1 MKKVIALSVCAF
13 LGAVAG
19 YFVAPFVAV
28 PVVQAYDP
36 VMFWGAILAGAKA
49 EVLCECIG
57 RPASESAKLLSEH
70 LSTLNQI
77 RNSNPNSKILA
88 QEMGIEYVRLSML
101 EKKLGRRS
109 QGDEDMKRGQTELT
123 ALGWKNVS
131 EPHLVYLLTRLDSE
145 YEPAG
150 NEKSRTGAPV
160 AAAR

>member
-19 YFVAPFVAV
+19 CFVAPFIAV
-28 PVVQAYDP
+28 PVVQASDP

-49 EVLCECIG
+49 EVICECIG

-77 RNSNPNSKILA
+77 RNSNPKSKILA
-88 QEMGIEYVRLSML
+88 QEMGIEYVRLSMF
-101 EKKLGRRS
+101 EKKLGQQS
-109 QGDEDMKRGQTELT
+109 KGDEDMKRGQTELT

-131 EPHLVYLLTRLDSE
+131 ESNLVYLLAQLDSQ

-150 NEKSRTGAPV
+150 NGKSKTAAPV

>member
-13 LGAVAG
+13 LGAIAG

-28 PVVQAYDP
+28 PVVQASDP

-49 EVLCECIG
+49 EVICECIG
-57 RPASESAKLLSEH
+57 RPGSESARLLSEH
-70 LSTLNQI
+70 ISTLIQI

-88 QEMGIEYVRLSML
+88 QEMGIEYVRLSMV
-101 EKKLGRRS
+101 EKKLGQQS
-109 QGDEDMKRGQTELT
+109 QAGEDMKRGQTELT

-131 EPHLVYLLTRLDSE
+131 ESHLVYLLTQLDSQ

-150 NEKSRTGAPV
+150 NEKSKTAAKV